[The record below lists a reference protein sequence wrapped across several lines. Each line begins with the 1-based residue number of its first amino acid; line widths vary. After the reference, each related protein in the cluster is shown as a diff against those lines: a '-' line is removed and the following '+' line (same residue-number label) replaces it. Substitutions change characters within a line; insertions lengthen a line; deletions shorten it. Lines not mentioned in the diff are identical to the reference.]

1 VRRPP
6 VLWAA
11 GAAVAGYWLPSIV
24 HPVPRLR
31 PAFGV
36 EDRTAPGAH
45 VALTFDDGP
54 HRQGTPATL
63 EALRAAGAVAT
74 FFLVGEQVERE
85 PGLAA
90 EVAAAGHAVGVH
102 CRRHR
107 NLMRLTPGQVADDVA
122 RAEATIAEACG
133 VEPVLYRPPYGIL
146 TVAGLAEARRRGWRT
161 FLWRRWGRDWAAR
174 ATPASIAALLTDGA
188 EAGDVLLLHDA
199 DHYSAPG
206 SWRRTVD
213 ALPAVFE
220 ALRARGLATTRLP

>member
-1 VRRPP
+1 V
-6 VLWAA
+6 
-11 GAAVAGYWLPSIV
+11 GYWLPSIV
-24 HPVPRLR
+24 HPVPGLR

-36 EDRTAPGAH
+36 EDVVPAPGAH
-45 VALTFDDGP
+45 VGLTFDDGP
-54 HRQGTPATL
+54 HVEGTPAVL
-63 EALRAAGAVAT
+63 EALRAAGARAT

-107 NLMRLTPGQVADDVA
+107 NLMFLTPRQVEDDVA
-122 RAEATIAEACG
+122 RAEEAIAAATG
-133 VEPVLYRPPYGIL
+133 VTPEVYRPPFGIL
-146 TVAGLAEARRRGWRT
+146 TVAGLRAARRHGWRT

-174 ATPASIAALLTDGA
+174 ATGASIASLLTDDV

-199 DHYSAPG
+199 DHYSAAG
-206 SWRRTVD
+206 SWRNTVA

-220 ALRARGLATTRLP
+220 ALEARGLATATLP

>member
-1 VRRPP
+1 MRRRP
-6 VLWAA
+6 VLWATA
-11 GAAVAGYWLPSIV
+11 GAAAGYWLPSVV
-24 HPVPRLR
+24 HPLPGLR

-36 EDRTAPGAH
+36 EDRTGPGSH

-54 HRQGTPATL
+54 HDQGTPAVL
-63 EALRAAGAVAT
+63 EALREAGARAT
-74 FFLVGEQVERE
+74 FFLVGEQVERD

-90 EVAAAGHAVGVH
+90 EVVAAGHAVGVH

-122 RAEATIAEACG
+122 RAEAAIAAATG
-133 VEPVLYRPPYGIL
+133 VEPALYRPPSGIL
-146 TVAGLAEARRRGWRT
+146 TLAGLAAARRHGWRRC
-161 FLWRRWGRDWAAR
+161 LWRRGGRDWAGD
-174 ATPASIAALLTDGA
+174 ATPAGIAALLTA
-188 EAGDVLLLHDA
+188 RVEAGDVLLLHDA

-220 ALRARGLATTRLP
+220 ALAARGLGTTVLP

>member
-1 VRRPP
+1 M
-6 VLWAA
+6 WAA
-11 GAAVAGYWLPSIV
+11 GVAVAGYWLPSIV

-36 EDRTAPGAH
+36 EDRTRSGAH

-54 HRQGTPATL
+54 HAAGTPATL
-63 EALRAAGAVAT
+63 EALRAAGATAT
-74 FFLVGEQVERE
+74 FFLVGEQVERM
-85 PGLAA
+85 PALAG

-107 NLMRLTPGQVADDVA
+107 NLMRLTPRQVADDLA
-122 RAEATIAEACG
+122 RAEAAIADATG
-133 VEPVLYRPPYGIL
+133 VAPVLYRPPYGIL
-146 TVAGLAEARRRGWRT
+146 TLAGLGEARRRGWRT

-174 ATPASIAALLTDGA
+174 ATPASIAALLTEGV

-213 ALPAVFE
+213 ALPAVFA
-220 ALRARGLATTRLP
+220 ALEARGLATTTLP